1 MTLRGSCEADIASA
15 YDVSGRM
22 KKAVSLGR
30 IAFSWGGG
38 RKKKTGSFEV
48 RDYSKLYILSLD
60 NHSMVLDLRN

>member
-15 YDVSGRM
+15 YDISGRM

-38 RKKKTGSFEV
+38 RRKKTGSFEV
-48 RDYSKLYILSLD
+48 RI
-60 NHSMVLDLRN
+60 

>member
-30 IAFSWGGG
+30 IAFSWGG

-48 RDYSKLYILSLD
+48 IIQ
-60 NHSMVLDLRN
+60 